1 MKLNKKIIIVLLFI
15 IGIASLLVGSIAY
28 YRIVVSGS
36 ITGSTGN
43 AVFVLRDTEAG
54 ESWNNK
60 VISLGQINPGDSG
73 SFDVVMDA
81 SGSMVDMYATLS
93 IDRGTGDTELPA
105 NLKFYTTS
113 DYKSELH
120 KYYSFLEKSGTNKET
135 LTIYW
140 YWNPYI
146 DDIEDA
152 KYINK
157 SFSVSINVNAV
168 QISEYAMMKVG
179 KIVIPDS
186 YITTEFWQSKF
197 SEYIR
202 TIIFDNDLSNMPTSC
217 SGDDD
222 LCWDVSYSST
232 QKKKVYAYLVDSGL
246 KDSTDTTKS
255 LYNLYIVSEAPI
267 FAPINCNRI
276 FSFFKYENNKY
287 KSNLVQINF
296 NNNFNTSKATSM
308 RLMFDRSSSL
318 VSLDLSNFDT
328 SKVTDMTAMFYN
340 CSKLKKL
347 DIDNFNMKNV
357 TWFSDS
363 DTDGIFENCAKLTTT
378 INITNANVTN
388 YTDMFSGA
396 ATESGAKIVVN
407 YTSETESLV
416 DQMIATKSAN
426 SNVVKG
432 SLIS

>member
-15 IGIASLLVGSIAY
+15 IGIAGLLVGSISY

-36 ITGSTGN
+36 IGGSTGN

-152 KYINK
+152 KYK
-157 SFSVSINVNAV
+157 
-168 QISEYAMMKVG
+168 
-179 KIVIPDS
+179 
-186 YITTEFWQSKF
+186 
-197 SEYIR
+197 
-202 TIIFDNDLSNMPTSC
+202 
-217 SGDDD
+217 
-222 LCWDVSYSST
+222 
-232 QKKKVYAYLVDSGL
+232 
-246 KDSTDTTKS
+246 
-255 LYNLYIVSEAPI
+255 
-267 FAPINCNRI
+267 
-276 FSFFKYENNKY
+276 
-287 KSNLVQINF
+287 
-296 NNNFNTSKATSM
+296 
-308 RLMFDRSSSL
+308 
-318 VSLDLSNFDT
+318 
-328 SKVTDMTAMFYN
+328 
-340 CSKLKKL
+340 
-347 DIDNFNMKNV
+347 
-357 TWFSDS
+357 
-363 DTDGIFENCAKLTTT
+363 
-378 INITNANVTN
+378 
-388 YTDMFSGA
+388 
-396 ATESGAKIVVN
+396 
-407 YTSETESLV
+407 
-416 DQMIATKSAN
+416 
-426 SNVVKG
+426 
-432 SLIS
+432 